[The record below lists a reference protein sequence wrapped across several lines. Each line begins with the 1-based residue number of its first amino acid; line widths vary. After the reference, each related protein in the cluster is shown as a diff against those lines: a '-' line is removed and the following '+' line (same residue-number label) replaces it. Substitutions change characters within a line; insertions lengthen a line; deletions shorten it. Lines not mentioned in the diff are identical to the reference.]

1 MNVCYEAGTFICPI
15 LQIRKLSHRS
25 NLPKITQPLG
35 GRSQFLIQSVQLE
48 FLLNHCTILPFFSFA
63 SLYHS
68 LAITNP
74 QLVYKSLFSFFVLR
88 NDESQAPEDPKL
100 SLSAS
105 ALQVSLIVWNA
116 HPISLKET
124 LQVLPPP
131 ENLNFPKLKCS
142 ALRPAPRCC
151 ASKSRP

>member
-25 NLPKITQPLG
+25 NLPKITQPVG
-35 GRSQFLIQSVQLE
+35 GRSQFLIRSVQLE

-74 QLVYKSLFSFFVLR
+74 RFTK
-88 NDESQAPEDPKL
+88 
-100 SLSAS
+100 AS
-105 ALQVSLIVWNA
+105 SHFLCFGTMNRR
-116 HPISLKET
+116 SLKT
-124 LQVLPPP
+124 LSCLSVPL
-131 ENLNFPKLKCS
+131 LFK
-142 ALRPAPRCC
+142 
-151 ASKSRP
+151 

>member
-1 MNVCYEAGTFICPI
+1 MAVT
-15 LQIRKLSHRS
+15 
-25 NLPKITQPLG
+25 
-35 GRSQFLIQSVQLE
+35 
-48 FLLNHCTILPFFSFA
+48 FLLSLKVFLQCLLSSVIPNDKSLAKLITFLLMLLYAFFLAFLNISFA

-100 SLSAS
+100 FLSAS